1 MSSRFSALLITASPL
16 SKPPCALLRFTISD
30 LDFDFDLDFDLF
42 LNEVFGSN
50 RSLAGVFLFY
60 LLLLLIQIR
69 THAIRKAHENIDK
82 TLKAAEVILAQFD
95 LSRQVCF
102 LLIT

>member
-1 MSSRFSALLITASPL
+1 MRFSDRI
-16 SKPPCALLRFTISD
+16 D
-30 LDFDFDLDFDLF
+30 LWL
-42 LNEVFGSN
+42 VF
-50 RSLAGVFLFY
+50 FLFY

-102 LLIT
+102 LLIP

>member
-30 LDFDFDLDFDLF
+30 LDFDFDFDLF
-42 LNEVFGSN
+42 PNEVFGSN

-102 LLIT
+102 LLIP

>member
-30 LDFDFDLDFDLF
+30 LDFDFDFDLF
-42 LNEVFGSN
+42 LNEVVGSN

-60 LLLLLIQIR
+60 LLFLLIQIR

-102 LLIT
+102 LLIP

>member
-30 LDFDFDLDFDLF
+30 LDFDFDFDLF

-102 LLIT
+102 LLIL

>member
-30 LDFDFDLDFDLF
+30 LDFDFDFDLF